1 MTEMTTKQ
9 RATLLLRKYDHMR
22 KELREVEREL
32 SKVVAAYGREAG
44 YWGLSK
50 DMFRIQLDNEEAARL
65 EDQADR
71 HAWERQHG

>member
-32 SKVVAAYGREAG
+32 SKEVTAYGREQG
-44 YWGLSK
+44 IWGFTK
-50 DMFRIQLDNEEAARL
+50 DMFRIRLEAEEAARL
-65 EDQADR
+65 ENQAAQS
-71 HAWERQHG
+71 AWEAAQG